1 MLEAKNLSLQERQDL
16 EKAIKEDLKDN
27 PPTIGL
33 VGISGVGKSTTINT
47 LFKTELPI
55 SHTKACTKE
64 FKAIDLHLTLNK
76 SEMENPPVRLRVID
90 APGLGEDIR
99 NDPVY
104 LKMYH
109 RYLPI
114 CDVILW
120 VISAT
125 NRGIALDQQYLKEF
139 SKLHEKMVFGLNQV
153 DLVEPMNWNK
163 VINLPSEEMEENISE
178 IEMDRLEKLSSFL
191 NSNIRMISY
200 SAKFGFNLEQLFTL
214 LIDACPAN
222 RRWIFDGLKNFSYT
236 EFIPDDLRREL
247 SIQIEEQ

>member
-1 MLEAKNLSLQERQDL
+1 MLEVNNLSLQERQDL
-16 EKAIKEDLKDN
+16 EKAMKEELEDT

-55 SHTKACTKE
+55 SHTKACTKKFE
-64 FKAIDLHLTLNK
+64 PINLHLTLNN
-76 SEMENPPVRLRVID
+76 SEMENSPVRLRVID

-99 NDPVY
+99 NDPIY

-109 RYLPI
+109 HYLPV

-120 VISAT
+120 IISAR

-153 DLVEPMNWNK
+153 DLVEPMNWNR

-200 SAKFGFNLEQLFTL
+200 SAKLGFNLEQLFAL
-214 LIDACPAN
+214 VIDACPAN

-236 EFIPDDLRREL
+236 EFVPANIRREL
-247 SIQIEEQ
+247 SI